1 LNTELQLTDIISI
14 DDAVPETLITTV
26 MTKKRFSIMVEK
38 KAQQYSMQ
46 YIDAVLAVCED
57 RELQPEDVARL
68 LNVTIK
74 DKIEAEALMTNS
86 IKGDSTQLP
95 I

>member
-1 LNTELQLTDIISI
+1 MNTEPQLTDIISI
-14 DDAVPETLITTV
+14 DDTVPETLITTV

-46 YIDAVLAVCED
+46 YIDAVLGVCED